1 MNNHASRWEGG
12 LKTPNVGE
20 ENETGLDA
28 RWEEVITVLPEKHY
42 WHSGHSN
49 VTEEEG
55 WVRWPVKEIV
65 PQV

>member
-28 RWEEVITVLPEKHY
+28 RSEEVITVLPEKHY

-55 WVRWPVKEIV
+55 
-65 PQV
+65 